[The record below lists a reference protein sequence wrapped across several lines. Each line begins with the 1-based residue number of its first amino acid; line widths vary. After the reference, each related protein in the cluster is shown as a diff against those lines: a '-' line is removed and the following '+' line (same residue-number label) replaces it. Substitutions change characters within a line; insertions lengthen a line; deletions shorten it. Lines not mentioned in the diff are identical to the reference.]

1 MLEDMVAPRY
11 DATAVFSL
19 PMIDRGITFSDSFSD
34 WSIAGECCFGCVP
47 GSGCIDAF
55 SKLILA
61 TAGEPFGIVDTAAE
75 ISGWI
80 FSTVDAC
87 GRVADGFL
95 YGSSP

>member
-1 MLEDMVAPRY
+1 MVEGDPIVLEDMVAPRY

-47 GSGCIDAF
+47 GSGCIDA
-55 SKLILA
+55 
-61 TAGEPFGIVDTAAE
+61 AAE